1 MKKPDELEIIKIFQS
16 KFGRKSRF
24 SPEDIEIIKI
34 SGTKVII
41 KSDMLVQ
48 STDVLP
54 GMKVWQ
60 IARKSMVS
68 CVSDFVCKG
77 IRPKYA
83 TISLALPTVTKKTVL
98 ELAKGFSR
106 ASEEFG
112 IRIVGGDVNTGKEL
126 VIEVSMFGSAN
137 KFPSR
142 GGSKTG
148 DVIITSGP
156 FGYSSSGIGV
166 VLHGYKGKPEFLKKC
181 KENVMNPT
189 PRFAFGLLAAGYFS
203 SSMDSSDGLSIT
215 LNDMSKQSG
224 KKFIIK
230 KLPTEWDVIEFT
242 RQNKINLFDTIFC
255 GGEEFEI
262 VATVSPKN
270 LQKVTRLARK
280 LNIPLFEIG
289 HVTKGKGVVFYKNGR
304 LKTIK
309 RCGWVHLRS

>member
-16 KFGRKSRF
+16 KFGRKSKF
-24 SPEDIEIIKI
+24 SPEDVEIVEILD
-34 SGTKVII
+34 TKFII

-54 GMKVWQ
+54 GMKTWQ
-60 IARKSMVS
+60 IARKSIVS

-83 TISLALPTVTKKTVL
+83 TISLALPVVTKKTVQD
-98 ELAKGFSR
+98 LAKGFAR

-112 IRIVGGDVNTGKEL
+112 IRIIGGDVNSGKEL
-126 VIEVSMFGSAN
+126 VIGVSMFGTAD

-142 GGSKTG
+142 GGSKIG
-148 DVIITSGP
+148 DIVITSGP
-156 FGYSSSGIGV
+156 FGYSSAGLGV
-166 VLHGYKGKPEFLKKC
+166 LLHGYKGRSEFVKKC

-189 PRFAFGLLAAGYFS
+189 PRFAFGLLAARYFS

-224 KKFIIK
+224 KKFVVK
-230 KLPTEWDVIEFT
+230 RLPTNLDVTEFT
-242 RQNKINLFDTIFC
+242 RLNRIDLFDMVFC

-262 VATVSPKN
+262 IATVSPKN
-270 LQKVTRLARK
+270 LQKVIRLARK
-280 LNIPLFEIG
+280 LNVPIFEIG
-289 HVTKGKGVVFYKNGR
+289 HVTKGKGVVFYKDGR
-304 LKTIK
+304 FKTIK
-309 RCGWVHLRS
+309 RCGWIHLRS

>member
-34 SGTKVII
+34 SGTKFII

-54 GMKVWQ
+54 GMKTWQ
-60 IARKSMVS
+60 IARKSIVS

-83 TISLALPTVTKKTVL
+83 TISLALPIVTKKTVL
-98 ELAKGFSR
+98 ELAKGFAK
-106 ASEEFG
+106 ASNEFG
-112 IRIVGGDVNTGKEL
+112 VNIIGGDVNAGKEL

-142 GGSKTG
+142 DGSKVG

-156 FGYSSSGIGV
+156 FGYSSAGLGV
-166 VLHGYKGKPEFLKKC
+166 LIHGYKGRSEFLKKC

-189 PRFAFGLLAAGYFS
+189 PRLTFGLLAAKYFS

-224 KKFIIK
+224 KKFVIK

-242 RQNKINLFDTIFC
+242 RLNKIDLFDTVFC

-262 VATVSPKN
+262 IATVSPKN
-270 LQKVTRLARK
+270 LQKVTSLARK
-280 LNIPLFEIG
+280 LKIPLFEIG
-289 HVTKGKGVVFYKNGR
+289 CVTKGKGVVFYKNGKF
-304 LKTIK
+304 KTIK
-309 RCGWVHLRS
+309 RCGWIHLRS